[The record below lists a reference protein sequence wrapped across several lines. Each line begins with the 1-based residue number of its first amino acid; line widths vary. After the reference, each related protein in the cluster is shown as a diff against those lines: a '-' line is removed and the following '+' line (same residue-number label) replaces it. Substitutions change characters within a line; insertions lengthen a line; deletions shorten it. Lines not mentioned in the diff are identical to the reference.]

1 VSVCRD
7 VRSTVSPPPAC
18 LMLTS
23 FSDDDAL
30 LV

>member
-1 VSVCRD
+1 MPQVG
-7 VRSTVSPPPAC
+7 C

-30 LV
+30 FGAIMAGAAVMC